1 MLPTGLKTLLLEGRK
16 VDQWPDQV
24 EFDIPKIAFLGELLN
39 EEEEKK
45 VPELKLKPGV
55 IKILVP
61 SSWVA
66 GFGSAIT
73 ASVVSMAIM
82 VFYDMCL
89 NENQ

>member
-45 VPELKLKPGV
+45 VPELKLGPGV
-55 IKILVP
+55 IKKLIPTLKEE
-61 SSWVA
+61 A
-66 GFGSAIT
+66 KEDLEF
-73 ASVVSMAIM
+73 
-82 VFYDMCL
+82 
-89 NENQ
+89 

>member
-1 MLPTGLKTLLLEGRK
+1 MLPIGLKTLLLEGRK

-61 SSWVA
+61 TLKEEA
-66 GFGSAIT
+66 KETRF
-73 ASVVSMAIM
+73 
-82 VFYDMCL
+82 
-89 NENQ
+89 